1 MGALPLPLHKFVRV
15 RSYNTREK
23 STKETSEDSWTGE
36 LAYRGS
42 RPRCSHVRAPS
53 PSPSPPPR
61 LRVSAEWCG
70 VGRRV
75 RPGNRGS
82 GVVLVSPL
90 AALERGASRLR
101 LGGWGR
107 PMGRP
112 YGPAGTTDYGA
123 LGALRSAHTG

>member
-1 MGALPLPLHKFVRV
+1 MGALPVPFLARKVHKRNVRGLV
-15 RSYNTREK
+15 DWR
-23 STKETSEDSWTGE
+23 TGVP
-36 LAYRGS
+36 GS